1 MSGRRRPG
9 RVHAAGA
16 TSTRGWARAK
26 PKTKADRRALKQ
38 RCGAKAFLQPS
49 KLKYP
54 IMAKSGGCVV
64 DCRALRA
71 AKSRAGQRHHRKLEA
86 KADRRARAARCAWA
100 R

>member
-1 MSGRRRPG
+1 MSGRRRRG
-9 RVHAAGA
+9 RGHAAGA

-26 PKTKADRRALKQ
+26 PKTEADRRALRK
-38 RCGAKAFLQPS
+38 RCGASAFLQPP

-71 AKSRAGQRHHRKLEA
+71 AKSRAGSRHRRKLEA
-86 KADRRARAARCAWA
+86 KADRRARAAGCAWA